1 MSNSEQKSWN
11 KRINVFLIG
20 IAIPVTG
27 ILVGIFVPE
36 IRCSLGIAQNSC
48 KNKYCKNLF
57 QEGKRIEFKY
67 RPIKKD
73 HIEVG
78 KVEIRQVI
86 DRSKADGTTEVE
98 GNATLLEHSFPV
110 DINLEVPLLSKDNN
124 FPNKKNHDP
133 VNFDIKINNE
143 TGKWKLRW
151 AAKAGVLVGE
161 DGTCEDGK
169 ATIYMDHPIVE
180 REYKLV
186 FQLIP

>member
-78 KVEIRQVI
+78 KVKINQVT
-86 DRSKADGTTEVE
+86 DKSDGITVVKGE
-98 GNATLLEHSFPV
+98 ATLLEHSSPANTN
-110 DINLEVPLLSKDNN
+110 IELPLLQKDHN
-124 FPNKKNHDP
+124 FPPNKNHKP
-133 VNFDIKINNE
+133 INFDIKINNE
-143 TGKWKLRW
+143 IDKWELLWVADQSLSEGKNGSCEPG
-151 AAKAGVLVGE
+151 KAG
-161 DGTCEDGK
+161 
-169 ATIYMDHPIVE
+169 IYMDHPTVQKK
-180 REYKLV
+180 YQLY